1 MLIDIY
7 QNCKNRQ
14 INKQIKKKK
23 MNANC
28 KIFDSGNI
36 DFDTI

>member
-14 INKQIKKKK
+14 INKQIKKK